1 MREHS
6 RLAVGFT
13 LVEILVV
20 IGIISLLLGILIPAL
35 QKARFRANE
44 ISCAS
49 NLRQINLALIM
60 YAHDDD
66 ESRYPLEATEHN
78 PHRTLLEKLGAYRDD
93 GLMEAF
99 YCPQANYMEKFAQ
112 NPNSYIPK
120 GGVDSIIDT
129 RENRERGNITYIY
142 WSFRENKKESSG
154 QTWRDPKFFY
164 PRQLRIGSITWLAEP
179 YDEKHPLPKAQFGQ
193 RWVVSDFFRKK
204 ASFPHGHKPGSKEG
218 GVNVTFLD
226 GHVDRVFKRPRDGW
240 H

>member
-1 MREHS
+1 MTERR

-20 IGIISLLLGILIPAL
+20 IAVIALLLGILIPAL
-35 QKARFRANE
+35 HKARFRANE
-44 ISCAS
+44 VSCAS
-49 NLRQINLALIM
+49 NLRQVNLALIM

-66 ESRYPLEATEHN
+66 KSRYPLEATEHN
-78 PHRTLLEKLGAYRDD
+78 PHRTLLEKLGTYRDD
-93 GLMEAF
+93 GLMKAF

-112 NPNSYIPK
+112 NPNSYVPK

-129 RENRERGNITYIY
+129 RENREAGNITYIY
-142 WSFRENKKESSG
+142 WSFCENKTESNG

-164 PRQLRIGSITWLAEP
+164 PRELRIGSITWLAEP
-179 YDEKHPLPKAQFGQ
+179 YDEKHPLPNSQFGQ
-193 RWVVSDFFRKK
+193 RWVLSDFWRKK
-204 ASFPHGHKPGSKEG
+204 APFPHGHKPGSTEG

-226 GHVDRVFKRPRDGW
+226 GHVDRVFKSPKDGW

>member
-1 MREHS
+1 MRQCS
-6 RLAVGFT
+6 QLAIGFT

-20 IGIISLLLGILIPAL
+20 IAVISLLLGILIPAL

-49 NLRQINLALIM
+49 NLRQVNLALIM

-66 ESRYPLEATEHN
+66 KSRYPLEATEHN
-78 PHRTLLEKLGAYRDD
+78 PHKTLLQKLSAYRDD

-99 YCPQANYMEKFAQ
+99 YCPQAKYMEKFAQ

-129 RENRERGNITYIY
+129 RENREAGNVTYIY
-142 WSFRENKKESSG
+142 WSFRQNKKESSG

-179 YDEKHPLPKAQFGQ
+179 CDEEHPLPKAPFGE
-193 RWVVSDFFRKK
+193 RWVLSDFFRKQ
-204 ASFPHGHKPGSKEG
+204 APFPHGRKPGSTEG

-226 GHVDRVFKRPRDGW
+226 GHVDCVFKRPRDGW